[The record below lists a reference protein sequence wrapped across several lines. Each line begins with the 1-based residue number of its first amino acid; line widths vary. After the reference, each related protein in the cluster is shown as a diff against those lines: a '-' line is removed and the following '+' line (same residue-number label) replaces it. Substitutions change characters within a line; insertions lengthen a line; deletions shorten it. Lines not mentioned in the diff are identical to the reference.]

1 MEYKKIHSCLNN
13 CILYRN
19 EFEDLRRC
27 SMCDLSRY
35 KVKVGQKEYNDEVT
49 KEGPLAKVVWYLSII
64 SRLKCLFATTYDA
77 KIHRWHVDDRK
88 IDGLRRLIYKEFLE
102 FVKESRNLRLGL
114 VTNGMNPFGNLSSNH
129 SSLPILLMIYNLPP
143 VLCMERKYMMLSM
156 MIFGP
161 KQPGNDIDVYLNPLI
176 EDLKLLWDE

>member
-1 MEYKKIHSCLNN
+1 MDWQKALHNCFNCWRKCIQKEIYLLPNRNYEATKILCLLGMEYKKIHSCLNN

-129 SSLPILLMIYNLPP
+129 SSWP
-143 VLCMERKYMMLSM
+143 VLLV
-156 MIFGP
+156 I
-161 KQPGNDIDVYLNPLI
+161 
-176 EDLKLLWDE
+176 